1 MFANYALRITNYAL
15 HKGSVLTMIKTV
27 SILGS
32 TGSIGTQSLEVC
44 EKHGIKVTALAAH
57 SSVDMLE
64 QQARKLRPSKV
75 CIYRDDRYAELKERL
90 ADTDIKV
97 LSGMD
102 GLCEI
107 AVMEESDIVLNSVVG
122 MVGLL
127 PTLTA
132 MEAGRNV
139 ALANKETLVAGG
151 KIVTELAKKKGVTIY
166 PIDSEHSAVFQCL
179 QGNKREQ
186 LSKMILTASGG
197 PFFGYTYDQLKN
209 VTKEQALHHPNWDM
223 GNKITIDSATL
234 MNKGLEFIEA
244 KWLFDLRPDQIE
256 IVVHRQS
263 VVHSAVEYND
273 YSVIAQMGVPDMKI
287 PIQYALLYPERMECP
302 TGRLSLTDYGKL
314 TFDKPDYD
322 TFKCLS
328 AAIEAITRGGAYPC
342 LVNSANEEAV
352 RAFLN
357 DEIKFIQ
364 IGEIVSSVLDKFEYF
379 DINSY
384 EDVTKA
390 DSMAREYVK
399 NEIETNS

>member
-1 MFANYALRITNYAL
+1 MN
-15 HKGSVLTMIKTV
+15 KTV

-44 EKHGIKVTALAAH
+44 EKHGFTVTALAAH
-57 SSVDMLE
+57 SSVEMLE
-64 QQARKLRPSKV
+64 AQARKFSPKVV
-75 CIYRDDRYAELKERL
+75 CIYREDKLDELKERL

-97 LSGMD
+97 ICGME

-107 AVMEESDIVLNSVVG
+107 AKMPETDIVLNSVVG

-132 MEAGRNV
+132 IEAGKDI

-151 KIVTELAKKKGVTIY
+151 ELVMSRAAEKGVKIY
-166 PIDSEHSAVFQCL
+166 PVDSEHSAIFQCL

-186 LSKMILTASGG
+186 LSKIILTASGG
-197 PFFGYTYDQLKN
+197 PFFKKSYDELRT
-209 VTKEQALHHPNWDM
+209 VTKAQALKHPNWDM

-244 KWLFDLRPDQIE
+244 KWLFDLEPDQIE

-263 VVHSAVEYND
+263 VVHSAVEYDD
-273 YSVIAQMGVPDMKI
+273 YSVIAQLGVPDMKI
-287 PIQYALLYPERMECP
+287 PIQYALLYPDRKPCP
-302 TGRLSLTDYGKL
+302 TGRLSLTEYGNL
-314 TFDKPDYD
+314 TFEKPDYE

-357 DEIKFIQ
+357 DEISFIQ
-364 IGEIVSSVLDKFEYF
+364 IGEIVSSVLDNFGKSE
-379 DINSY
+379 ITCY
-384 EDVTKA
+384 EDVMNA
-390 DSMAREYVK
+390 DTAARKYVRERIAASK
-399 NEIETNS
+399 